1 MYKLEKT
8 EPFSGVQLEMEGRK
22 FYWRAIDISE
32 VKAFASEVYALIR
45 KYKYKYR
52 VFTFTAG
59 LANEVDIRKL
69 KAGTIEITDRGGTSI
84 EDALYDVLKDNRPPD
99 IFIVFTDLYDDVPTP
114 DDFGSKEVIYA
125 LTPNHN
131 QDQVSK
137 LKKFR
142 YKYFVLR

>member
-1 MYKLEKT
+1 V
-8 EPFSGVQLEMEGRK
+8 S
-22 FYWRAIDISE
+22 DSE

-84 EDALYDVLKDNRPPD
+84 EDALHDVLKDNRPPD